1 MFSRPSQNPSRSK
14 LLVEDLSEPPV
25 CDESAFALDSVD
37 KKSPGTSR
45 SVGDHDW
52 IAALLYVVRDTVCWV
67 VLYGI
72 VGYIRRDQFF
82 VSPFEFVLVDCVVLD
97 VILQAL
103 YIIGGFNRSNA
114 KRGLVFM
121 AEQIFFVGAEGAVRV
136 LLVFFA
142 AGVDA

>member
-52 IAALLYVVRDTVCWV
+52 IAALLYVVCDTVCWV

-82 VSPFEFVLVDCVVLD
+82 VSPFEFVLVDSLVLA

-103 YIIGGFNRSNA
+103 YIIGGFNRRTA
-114 KRGLVFM
+114 KRGLIYSTP
-121 AEQIFFVGAEGAVRV
+121 QIFSGAAAGAIRS
-136 LLVFFA
+136 LLIFFA